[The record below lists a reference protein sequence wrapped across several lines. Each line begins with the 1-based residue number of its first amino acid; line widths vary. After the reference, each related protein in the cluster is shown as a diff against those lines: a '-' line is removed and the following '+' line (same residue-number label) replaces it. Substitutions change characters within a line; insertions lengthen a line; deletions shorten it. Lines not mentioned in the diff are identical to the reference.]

1 LWIIIGWNWKLAITA
16 ISFLEN
22 VCAFGS
28 CCFGSIGDFGLVN
41 PKVSF

>member
-28 CCFGSIGDFGLVN
+28 CCLDLLEILV
-41 PKVSF
+41 